1 MGTVDYMAPEI
12 IAEEDATPAAD
23 LFSFGVMIYIL
34 LTGEK
39 SMFYHSNHMLAFQKI
54 LNCDYELEEHKN
66 LTPQATDL
74 IKKLLVRDPQKRL
87 GAGPEGFHQLKQH
100 SFFEGINFDT
110 LFLKNPPKV

>member
-1 MGTVDYMAPEI
+1 
-12 IAEEDATPAAD
+12 
-23 LFSFGVMIYIL
+23 
-34 LTGEK
+34 
-39 SMFYHSNHMLAFQKI
+39 MLAFQKI

-87 GAGPEGFHQLKQH
+87 GAGPEGFLQLKQH